1 MARRSDTARGSGT
14 APGASAAAGPAGDG
28 ADRGAAPSEPRGVE
42 FELLHPDAV
51 VPRRS
56 TRLSAGYD
64 VRAYLQGRRVRVRRA
79 ASDGSEE
86 VSPAV
91 ETKEE
96 RARSGAPGG
105 RPRLRLEPGDR
116 ALIPTGFKA
125 RLPAGYEAQIRIRS
139 SVAWKKGL
147 VVPNAPGTVDA
158 DYPDEW
164 FVLVQNGSARSQ
176 AIEHGERIAQIVI
189 ARHEV
194 LPWREGRVERSTDRT
209 GGLGSTGR

>member
-1 MARRSDTARGSGT
+1 MAGRSETSRGSRT
-14 APGASAAAGPAGDG
+14 APGASDAAGPAGDG
-28 ADRGAAPSEPRGVE
+28 ADREDVSAETRGVE

-51 VPRRS
+51 VPSRS

-64 VRAYLQGRRVRVRRA
+64 IRAYLQGRRVRVRRA
-79 ASDGSEE
+79 SSAESVE
-86 VSPAV
+86 VSPVVQA
-91 ETKEE
+91 TQE
-96 RARSGAPGG
+96 RVASEPPSG

-139 SVAWKKGL
+139 SAAWKKGL
-147 VVPNAPGTVDA
+147 AVPNAPGTVDA

-176 AIEHGERIAQIVI
+176 EIEHGERIAQVVI